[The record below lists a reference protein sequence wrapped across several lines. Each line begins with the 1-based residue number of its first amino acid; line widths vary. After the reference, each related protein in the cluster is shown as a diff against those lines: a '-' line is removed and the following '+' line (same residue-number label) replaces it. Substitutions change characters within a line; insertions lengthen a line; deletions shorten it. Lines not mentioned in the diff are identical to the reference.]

1 LSHIRHQLSAKV
13 TCYTQKLSEAKA
25 EMQEELLNNSI
36 INAPLAH
43 PVTSILTGGRKQLTV
58 VASIPVISHL
68 MLRDSQ
74 RLQEEK

>member
-1 LSHIRHQLSAKV
+1 
-13 TCYTQKLSEAKA
+13 
-25 EMQEELLNNSI
+25 MQEELLNNSI